1 MPTQVK
7 LIKQSQQ
14 DVLSRCKQIFECSI
28 TSVACKQHFS
38 KSTNTLNFEL
48 QLNDLKHHQYIHA
61 LNNIV
66 FVIHTASH
74 R

>member
-1 MPTQVK
+1 MPKQVT
-7 LIKQSQQ
+7 LIKQSKQ
-14 DVLSRCKQIFECSI
+14 DMLSRCKQIFECSI

-48 QLNDLKHHQYIHA
+48 RLNDLKHHQYIHA
-61 LNNIV
+61 RNHIV
-66 FVIHTASH
+66 FVIHIAAH